1 MELSGSC
8 GHGLCV
14 RDLPSDPEPT
24 DAELWR
30 RAVEGDSRQFGT
42 LFDRHARAVY
52 NHCFRRI
59 ADWAAAED
67 LTSVVFL
74 EAWRRR
80 GDISRFERDSA
91 LPWLLGIANNVLRN
105 RNRSV
110 RRHRA
115 ALARMPP
122 IPIEPDPSDGVA
134 TRLDDERRMAEILEL
149 VKRLSAADQDVLS
162 LCVWDGLGYDDAAV
176 ALGVPAGTVR
186 SRLSRAKARLR
197 ELAASHGHEEGECH
211 SALWLREGEA

>member
-1 MELSGSC
+1 M
-8 GHGLCV
+8 
-14 RDLPSDPEPT
+14 RDLPTDPELT
-24 DAELWR
+24 DAELWQ

-52 NHCFRRI
+52 NHCFRRV
-59 ADWAAAED
+59 ADWSAAED
-67 LTSVVFL
+67 LTSVVFF

-80 GDISRFERDSA
+80 GDITRLERDSA
-91 LPWLLGIANNVLRN
+91 LPWLLGIANNVIRN

-122 IPIEPDPSDGVA
+122 MPTSEPDPSDGVA
-134 TRLDDERRMAEILEL
+134 VRLDDERRMAEILEL
-149 VKRLSAADQDVLS
+149 VKRLSAADQDVLA

-176 ALGVPAGTVR
+176 ALGVPVGTVR

-197 ELAASHGHEEGECH
+197 ELAASQGHEEGERH
-211 SALWLREGEA
+211 PALWLTEGEA